1 MNGMTHT
8 ERIELQNAKMLD
20 WMAGNQE
27 AVDAVF
33 TITEICDVW
42 DDLVDR
48 DNPVSE
54 DAVNG
59 AFVKAFIALA
69 GNSFYKRHEAQFFA
83 ILATGINAWL
93 DANDLQK
100 GKTEKERMLAFYIRT
115 FGFEI
120 THLAAML
127 AGGWDHLRRVSLEMR
142 MFFESETY
150 AEWEHRHG
158 MD

>member
-1 MNGMTHT
+1 MSAMTQNAW
-8 ERIELQNAKMLD
+8 IELRNAKMLE

-27 AVDAVF
+27 AVEAVH

-48 DNPVSE
+48 DKPVPE
-54 DAVNG
+54 DAING

-93 DANDLQK
+93 DSNTLQH

-115 FGFEI
+115 FGFEVA
-120 THLAAML
+120 HLAAL
-127 AGGWDHLRRVSLEMR
+127 LSGGWDHLRRVSLEMR
-142 MFFESETY
+142 MFFETETY
-150 AEWEHRHG
+150 AEWEHRYG
-158 MD
+158 ME